1 LPLTVVHVH
10 GNDVLPV
17 VVDELRIAPAETYD
31 VIVRPRD
38 DRQYPSLAESM
49 GRQGFAQA
57 SLATREGL
65 PALPLPPH
73 RARPVL
79 TMADMAM
86 NPGPTGLDRGTLRPE
101 VDRPGQVTPAMD
113 MGDMDH
119 GSMPGMGGGAMAGMD
134 HSAMGH
140 GAPPAR
146 AGGSATTAQ
155 AGMQG
160 MDHSNMP
167 GMDHS
172 AMGHG
177 SGTAQGRVMDHS
189 AMGHSGDPRGGD
201 AFTSTTGAPPGTRVL
216 SYTDLRAMR
225 NPYPVREPDRVLEM
239 RLTGNMER
247 YFWAINGNRFSEAQP
262 IVLRLGERVRMRFIN
277 ETMMSHPMHL
287 HGLWMQPQVG
297 NGARNPLLHVINV
310 QPNTT
315 IDVDVE
321 ADAEG
326 GWGFHCH
333 MLYHM
338 ETGMM
343 RAVHVVRDPA
353 QLVSAG

>member
-1 LPLTVVHVH
+1 
-10 GNDVLPV
+10 
-17 VVDELRIAPAETYD
+17 
-31 VIVRPRD
+31 
-38 DRQYPSLAESM
+38 
-49 GRQGFAQA
+49 
-57 SLATREGL
+57 
-65 PALPLPPH
+65 
-73 RARPVL
+73 
-79 TMADMAM
+79 
-86 NPGPTGLDRGTLRPE
+86 
-101 VDRPGQVTPAMD
+101 
-113 MGDMDH
+113 
-119 GSMPGMGGGAMAGMD
+119 
-134 HSAMGH
+134 
-140 GAPPAR
+140 
-146 AGGSATTAQ
+146 
-155 AGMQG
+155 
-160 MDHSNMP
+160 
-167 GMDHS
+167 
-172 AMGHG
+172 
-177 SGTAQGRVMDHS
+177 
-189 AMGHSGDPRGGD
+189 
-201 AFTSTTGAPPGTRVL
+201 
-216 SYTDLRAMR
+216 MR

-297 NGARNPLLHVINV
+297 NGARNPLLHVVNV
-310 QPNTT
+310 KPNTT

-353 QLVSAG
+353 HLVSAE